1 MSGNMDKWNDDP
13 RLTAFALGELEPAE
27 AEEIARAVEADPALQ
42 RLVEEIRGSATLL
55 AQAFEEEEAPRLE
68 EAQRARIVEAPAGRT
83 PPASA
88 LSEAIAPAG
97 RFTPPKTGPDASVV
111 RPRRWRWA
119 AAVVGAGVAASA
131 LALVGTATM
140 RQQPV
145 TATMAMKESP
155 KFLAP
160 PPHPVTA
167 TPVTRAEN
175 GHYYEQLLSADPSPE
190 LDPGAPVARARS
202 RRPGW
207 VDPSTGY
214 APMVALNAPTEEPNS
229 TEQYAFVQTSGLTE
243 TAVEPRTTFSIDVDT
258 ASYSNVRRFIEGGRL
273 PPPNAVRVEEMIN
286 YFDYDLPPPQDGTPV
301 AIHVDVT
308 DAPWDGKH
316 LLARVA
322 LKGKVVSR
330 GARPAAHLV
339 FLIDV
344 SGSMSG
350 PTRLPLVKESLG
362 LLLEQLEPRDTIAIV
377 TYAGGAGLL
386 LAPTP
391 LRDKP
396 KIRQA
401 INALSAGGGTNGSGG
416 IQLAYRVA
424 RDAFEKEAINRVI
437 LATDGDFNVGISDRG
452 ELERLIAAEATSG
465 VFLTVLGYGMDNL
478 NDATLETLAD
488 KGNGHY
494 AYVDRLAEAKKVL
507 VDEASS
513 TLVTIAKDV
522 KVQLEFN
529 PARIKSY
536 RLVGYENRRLEN
548 RDFSDDKKDAGERG
562 AGHAV
567 TMLYE
572 LVPAEGEEEKLR
584 YQRAPTPEAASDE
597 LFFVRVRYKEPSEDR
612 SALVERAVRAAAG
625 HFRGGAE
632 DLRFATAV
640 AAFGLKLRG
649 AQETE
654 GLRYQTLA
662 EWADGARK
670 YDPLGRRAELVGLIR
685 RAAELAGEQRGAK
698 DRGEGGLTRE
708 QLVRQALAV
717 KDPKERA
724 RLLAVLSEA
733 GSNPEALEHLQAAV
747 RDALLREAAGHTSLP
762 EQLADEVVLRTLRA
776 HRSDVDN
783 CRSTAEPAL
792 EGVVTVSFLVRGD
805 GRVSAVKVSPDR
817 FKGTR
822 LEACLR
828 ATVQAWTFGK
838 FSGRPMPVDF
848 PLTLRR

>member
-1 MSGNMDKWNDDP
+1 MSGNMDQWNDDP
-13 RLTAFALGELEPAE
+13 RLTAFALGELDPAE

-42 RLVEEIRGSATLL
+42 RLVEEIRGSAALL
-55 AQAFEEEEAPRLE
+55 EQAFEKEEAPRLE
-68 EAQRARIVEAPAGRT
+68 ETQRARIVEAPARAE
-83 PPASA
+83 PSA
-88 LSEAIAPAG
+88 P
-97 RFTPPKTGPDASVV
+97 ASVV

-119 AAVVGAGVAASA
+119 VAVAGAGLAASA

-140 RQQPV
+140 MPEPQLTTR
-145 TATMAMKESP
+145 MAMKETP
-155 KFLAP
+155 EFAG
-160 PPHPVTA
+160 PPHPVA
-167 TPVTRAEN
+167 ASAIPRQEN
-175 GHYYEQLLSADPSPE
+175 GPHYYAQPSGPSPE
-190 LDPGAPVARARS
+190 MDSEPLAGRVRS
-202 RRPGW
+202 RRPSSAE
-207 VDPSTGY
+207 PSAGY
-214 APMVALNAPTEEPNS
+214 APIVALNSPTQEPSS

-286 YFDYDLPPPQDGTPV
+286 YFDYDLPPPQDGTPI

-308 DAPWDGKH
+308 DVPWDSKH

-330 GARPAAHLV
+330 GERPAAHLV

-424 RDAFEKEAINRVI
+424 RDGFEKEAINRVI

-507 VDEASS
+507 VDEVSS
-513 TLVTIAKDV
+513 TLVPIAKDV

-548 RDFSDDKKDAGERG
+548 RDFSDDKKDAGDMG

-572 LVPAEGEEEKLR
+572 LVPAEGEEEQLR

-597 LFFVRVRYKEPSEDR
+597 LFFVRVRYKEPSADR

-649 AQETE
+649 AVETQ

-670 YDPLGRRAELVGLIR
+670 HDPLGRRAELVGLIR
-685 RAAELAGEQRGAK
+685 RAGELAGEQRGEKA
-698 DRGEGGLTRE
+698 RSEGELTRE
-708 QLVRQALAV
+708 QILRQAQAV
-717 KDPKERA
+717 KDPRERA

-733 GSNPEALEHLQAAV
+733 GSNPEALELLRAAV
-747 RDALLREAAGHTSLP
+747 QDALYREAAGRD
-762 EQLADEVVLRTLRA
+762 QLSDEDVLRTLRA
-776 HRSDVDN
+776 HRSDVDS
-783 CRSTAEPAL
+783 CRSTAEPSL
-792 EGVVTVSFLVRGD
+792 EGVVTVSFLVHGD
-805 GRVSAVKVSPDR
+805 GRVSNVKMSPDR

-822 LEACLR
+822 LETCLL
-828 ATVQAWTFGK
+828 ATVQRWTFGK
-838 FSGRPMPVDF
+838 FSGRPVPVDF
-848 PLTLRR
+848 PVTLRR